1 MEKNTIVEHIKHAWA
16 LYKQF
21 FTRERVDEVEVQFMR
36 EVDAAH
42 HSLGSSFPY
51 KVLRL
56 IAIVIVVFLVWSCVT
71 QRDEIIRGE
80 GHIAL
85 SSGVQPIQSEEGG
98 IVTEILVRENQ
109 EVDENDILARLSNT
123 KAIAEYHDL
132 LNKQVAY
139 TMALQRLRTEDSG
152 MTLAFSREQEFHY
165 PLAVKDQMRL
175 YEARMNSYESEKGEL
190 KAILEQRKIEVEESR
205 TRRAHIQK
213 SLALLKRQEE
223 SVRHL
228 VRQGSYSKTEYL
240 NIQQRIV
247 GEEGELNSLIES
259 IARGE
264 SAVREAQEKL
274 NNHEPERRAKI
285 ADELNKFRQELV
297 ATEEAITARSDKV
310 QRTDLRSPMH
320 GIVKQIIVKQD
331 GVARAAETIM
341 EILPLDDSLE
351 VVSRFHP
358 KDRGFIRKDQAA
370 QVRVSAYDY
379 SVYGALEAKIT
390 SISADTIEDSKGQ
403 PWYEVR
409 LRTTSRTLPKKEN
422 LSLKVGMT
430 VEVDVLSGKKSVMAY
445 LLKPLIKSKVTQ
457 NVITQEV
464 PPKDTPKDIPKD
476 TDEDAGRGT
485 QDGAA
490 GGPKSTVNNV
500 NENDGHATADNRTES
515 LPLSEG
521 KIIPQ
526 DE

>member
-1 MEKNTIVEHIKHAWA
+1 MEKNRIVERVKHIWA

-21 FTRERVDEVEVQFMR
+21 FTRERVDEVEVQFMG

-42 HSLGSSFPY
+42 HSLGMSFAY
-51 KVLRL
+51 KLTRF
-56 IAIVIVVFLVWSCVT
+56 IAIVIVVFLVWSCVA

-152 MTLAFSREQEFHY
+152 LPLAFSREQEFHY

-190 KAILEQRKIEVEESR
+190 KAILEQRKIEVQESR
-205 TRRAHIQK
+205 TRREHIEK

-240 NIQQRIV
+240 NLQQRIV
-247 GEEGELNSLIES
+247 GEEGELNSLTES

-285 ADELNKFRQELV
+285 ADEMNKFWQELV

-379 SVYGALEAKIT
+379 SVYGALDAKIT

-409 LRTTSRTLPKKEN
+409 LRTTSKTLPKKEN

-430 VEVDVLSGKKSVMAY
+430 VEVDVLSGKKSVLAY

-457 NVITQEV
+457 NVVTQE
-464 PPKDTPKDIPKD
+464 
-476 TDEDAGRGT
+476 
-485 QDGAA
+485 
-490 GGPKSTVNNV
+490 
-500 NENDGHATADNRTES
+500 
-515 LPLSEG
+515 
-521 KIIPQ
+521 IPQ
-526 DE
+526 EKY

>member
-1 MEKNTIVEHIKHAWA
+1 MRIDKNTIVEHTKHAWA

-51 KVLRL
+51 KVVRL
-56 IAIVIVVFLVWSCVT
+56 IAIIILIFLVWSCVA

-98 IVTEILVRENQ
+98 IVTDILVRENQ

-175 YEARMNSYESEKGEL
+175 YEARINSYESEKGEL
-190 KAILEQRKIEVEESR
+190 NAILEQRKIEVEESR
-205 TRRAHIQK
+205 SRRAHIQK

-457 NVITQEV
+457 NVVTQEI
-464 PPKDTPKDIPKD
+464 PSKTTEGDTEGGI
-476 TDEDAGRGT
+476 

-490 GGPKSTVNNV
+490 DGADNTNQ
-500 NENDGHATADNRTES
+500 NDGNDAADSRTES
-515 LPLSEG
+515 VPSNEG
-521 KIIPQ
+521 KTIPQ